1 MEIKFTYLQFT
12 LYLCV
17 VRSLS
22 AIRGVFEG
30 ENRGGKFRRNFGLP
44 VDGGCCLTRPRFSE
58 MNSVNKL
65 HILKTQN
72 FPYIC
77 ACKQVFSNIFL
88 PTVRKKF

>member
-30 ENRGGKFRRNFGLP
+30 ENRGGKFRISACPLILS
-44 VDGGCCLTRPRFSE
+44 LTLF
-58 MNSVNKL
+58 VNKAL
-65 HILKTQN
+65 SPCKLRPWSIVCEWN
-72 FPYIC
+72 IC
-77 ACKQVFSNIFL
+77 IERYLISSEKGVEYKNII
-88 PTVRKKF
+88 